1 MFEDTEIKEVAL
13 MLKALG
19 EPSRLKIFQ
28 ILTNCCSEFSI
39 DEEGNVRA
47 LKGITVG
54 EVCCK
59 LTGESIITSTISHHL
74 KELRM
79 SGLINMEKKGKNMIC
94 SINTEK
100 VEELSKYISKF
111 MITSCKR

>member
-1 MFEDTEIKEVAL
+1 MFEDNEIKEIAL

-39 DEEGNVRA
+39 DEEGNIRG

-59 LTGESIITSTISHHL
+59 LTGENIITSTISHHL
-74 KELRM
+74 KELRT
-79 SGLINMEKKGKNMIC
+79 SGLITMEKKGKNMIC
-94 SINTEK
+94 SINTERVK
-100 VEELSKYISKF
+100 ELSNYISNF
-111 MITSCKR
+111 IIVNCER

>member
-1 MFEDTEIKEVAL
+1 MFEEKDIKEIAL

-28 ILTNCCSEFSI
+28 ILNNCCSEFSI
-39 DEEGNVRA
+39 DEEGNVRP

-74 KELRM
+74 KELRN
-79 SGLINMEKKGKNMIC
+79 SGLINMEKKGKNILC
-94 SINTEK
+94 SINTER
-100 VEELSKYISKF
+100 VQELSKYISNF
-111 MITSCKR
+111 IITSCER